1 MDQIDLLQEQV
12 KMLAGEVALSTSS
25 LKRLLEQAA
34 NSPDDSQIQVNIS
47 IILSELAGHIYV
59 ISSLAQLFI

>member
-12 KMLAGEVALSTSS
+12 KMLGGEVALSTSS

-34 NSPDDSQIQVNIS
+34 NSPDDSQIQVNLS
-47 IILSELAGHIYV
+47 LILS
-59 ISSLAQLFI
+59 